1 MSNEGLTERD
11 YKILTAGFLP
21 EEMGKLGGYPYVKRS
36 AIHRRLR
43 LVDRNWSNNVETFV
57 QVIGDTVTVWGSL
70 TLKGVT
76 RRNAV
81 SKNLIA
87 YASKENGGERIGEA
101 EYARELANTI
111 KKATSLLI
119 FRCAEAFEIGLYMKE
134 KREPHTLVSVLGA
147 QPQPQ
152 PSPVDGLKVSVVDKL
167 LVLPENQ
174 PPAPDAGSEPPEPP
188 KHWAHNGGGERINAK
203 MKTLNLTSAEVLQ
216 ALEPGKTLA
225 RLSETSLTEEQVSTQ
240 LDVIALAKMPGRK
253 ESPAADEGGTA
264 MQVRGSELQVG
275 DLVTSLR
282 QSKPHRVM
290 HILGDTDDGV
300 FAEIIVWQKTNFMT
314 ITRQSFQK
322 DMIFSIRRGAKLT
335 DTPASALRQ
344 IEDLKTIYAA
354 SKRAAQETN

>member
-134 KREPHTLVSVLGA
+134 KRTPHTLASVLNEGR
-147 QPQPQ
+147 
-152 PSPVDGLKVSVVDKL
+152 
-167 LVLPENQ
+167 
-174 PPAPDAGSEPPEPP
+174 SEPPAGALPSNVTILPDMLPPEPPSGDPP

-240 LDVIALAKMPGRK
+240 LDVIALTKLPGSK

-354 SKRAAQETN
+354 SKRAAQDATS